1 MSLLRLCAFPKCLS
15 GRTLL
20 EISVR
25 RVPYVDHCL
34 TIRNS
39 IERHISEPPW
49 TSQRRHFSA
58 LIPKKEDGKKRVW
71 EQSQLLDVLE
81 ARIQQLQSDVIVD
94 VQHEKVQFV
103 KASKSGIGASS
114 GNSPKNVFGERTE
127 VPKAGQTVSKGGGQA
142 GKGESKDAS
151 ASKSRWM
158 EKLSQEKKT
167 KTKKLK
173 QKLGLE
179 DKPVKSSKGKL
190 MLPGTSHKTISTK
203 AGIKTASTVKK
214 SKSLKNQEHTMAAS
228 KHEHSIAAAPVAAAN
243 MPIRKAK
250 GKGKASK
257 EPAPELSEARNRAE
271 EMERKAEA
279 KARELA
285 EVEELER
292 KLNQWAVSARPEL
305 VQDNSE
311 ARVYG
316 DVQRSVRC
324 YLEACVFCGDIDRAH
339 RFLLS
344 HHRMVSRRN
353 LLNIGLYNIM
363 MRVWAKKGSLNQIG
377 RMFILIEEAGLKP
390 NLGSYCAALECM
402 GRNPDCSPH
411 VINRVLRQMEEDG
424 LPVDELFSHCVFRQD
439 ERDMVLRA
447 IHTVQP
453 DFQSSINTILQTC
466 SSPLVKDFYTE
477 RADAKYPKMAFSL
490 EELQGRFSRQLSIE
504 QASTITI
511 HSVEAMK
518 PVTSHMAKMR
528 DLLAVQ
534 RLVWHKALVGA
545 LREGKIIL
553 ASSTQKA
560 VRLSLYPYLC
570 LLDEK
575 DYVDIMI
582 QSLSNLPPS
591 GESLHILAKELGN
604 RVHNMFCIRMKGHNQ
619 MVDKLS
625 HIYNEYTELLAK
637 DSKEFDVLPRERWWK
652 LEAEHSSGPS
662 LLGDETHWPHMVVVE
677 LGTYLV
683 DLMVKH
689 MKVNSDLLNSA
700 YDRKLIPVL
709 YHMYTFRS
717 NKQVGF
723 IKPHPIL
730 TQMQQDAMD
739 TKLTFD
745 SYVMPMLCPP
755 VPWTSA
761 KFGAYLLTPTK
772 MMRAVEGAN
781 QHEILLEKC
790 QDADLHAVLDSL
802 NQLGNAA
809 WRINQPLLDIIIS
822 IFNDKGSE
830 KLDVPPPNSEAP
842 KIPRY
847 NQQDSATFTSAEKAH
862 LKREV
867 VNAKKKCSE
876 MHSLRMDALYKL
888 SIANH
893 MRDEVF
899 WFPHNMDFR
908 GRTYPCPP
916 YFNHLGSDVTRAV
929 LVFAEGKPLGPSGLE
944 WLKIHLVNLTGL
956 KKRSSLA
963 GRLEY
968 ANAIMEDILDSAD
981 NPLIGKK
988 WWQNA
993 DEPWQ
998 TLACCMEIANAVR
1011 SPDPTHFISHFPV
1024 HQDGS
1029 CNGLQHYAA
1038 LGRDVIGATSVNL
1051 IPCEVPQD
1059 VYSGVAQQVEEFR
1072 VRDAEKG
1079 LKIAQVLEGFISR
1092 KVVKQTVMTVVY
1104 GVTRYGGRLQIEKR
1118 LKEIDDFP
1126 KEYVWDAS
1134 HYLVHQV
1141 FSSLKEMFTGTRE
1154 IQDWLTESA
1163 RLISKSGSTV
1173 EWVTPLGLPII
1184 QPYHRSRTQM

>member
-1 MSLLRLCAFPKCLS
+1 MLIFSLPFLF
-15 GRTLL
+15 
-20 EISVR
+20 V
-25 RVPYVDHCL
+25 
-34 TIRNS
+34 
-39 IERHISEPPW
+39 
-49 TSQRRHFSA
+49 
-58 LIPKKEDGKKRVW
+58 
-71 EQSQLLDVLE
+71 VLK

-94 VQHEKVQFV
+94 VQHAKVQFV
-103 KASKSGIGASS
+103 KASKSGTGASS
-114 GNSPKNVFGERTE
+114 GNSPKNVSGERTE
-127 VPKAGQTVSKGGGQA
+127 VPKAGQTSCKGGGQT
-142 GKGESKDAS
+142 GKGGGKDAS

-203 AGIKTASTVKK
+203 AGIKTASTAKK
-214 SKSLKNQEHTMAAS
+214 SKTLKNQEHTVAAA
-228 KHEHSIAAAPVAAAN
+228 KQEHTMAAAPVAAAN
-243 MPIRKAK
+243 VPIRKAK
-250 GKGKASK
+250 GKGKALK
-257 EPAPELSEARNRAE
+257 EMAPELSEARNRSEELAE
-271 EMERKAEA
+271 LERKAEA

-292 KLNQWAVSARPEL
+292 KLSQWAVSASPEL

-339 RFLLS
+339 HFLLS

-363 MRVWAKKGSLNQIG
+363 MRVWAKK
-377 RMFILIEEAGLKP
+377 
-390 NLGSYCAALECM
+390 
-402 GRNPDCSPH
+402 
-411 VINRVLRQMEEDG
+411 VINFELMSRVDIRQNIHIHVFIHQKHTR
-424 LPVDELFSHCVFRQD
+424 PCSIRVRPCCLFQ
-439 ERDMVLRA
+439 
-447 IHTVQP
+447 
-453 DFQSSINTILQTC
+453 
-466 SSPLVKDFYTE
+466 
-477 RADAKYPKMAFSL
+477 
-490 EELQGRFSRQLSIE
+490 
-504 QASTITI
+504 
-511 HSVEAMK
+511 
-518 PVTSHMAKMR
+518 R

-545 LREGKIIL
+545 LRESRMIL
-553 ASSTQKA
+553 SSGTQKA
-560 VRLSLYPYLC
+560 VKLSLYPYLC

-604 RVHNMFCIRMKGHNQ
+604 RVHNKFCIRMKEHNQ
-619 MVDKLS
+619 IVDKLS

-689 MKVNSDLLNSA
+689 MKVNSDILNSA

-739 TKLTFD
+739 TTLTFD

-802 NQLGNAA
+802 NQLGNTA

-847 NQQDSATFTSAEKAH
+847 NQQDSVTFTSAEKAH

-929 LVFAEGKPLGPSGLE
+929 LVFAEGKPLGPGGLD
-944 WLKIHLVNLTGL
+944 WLKVHLVNLTGL

-968 ANAIMEDILDSAD
+968 ANSIMDDILDSAD
-981 NPLIGKK
+981 NPLNGKK

-1072 VRDAEKG
+1072 ARDAEKG

-1163 RLISKSGSTV
+1163 RLIAKSGSTV

-1184 QPYHRSRTQM
+1184 QPYHRSRTQMVRVNDTVKQKNAFPPNFIHSLDSTHMMLTALYCYSAGLTFVSVHDCFWTHAITVDTMNKVCREQFVALHSQPILQELSNFLLKKYCSGLLTLTLVPKPLLRCLGCVLRVVNLLEGEPSPPD